1 MDDKLIPTLVLP
13 GDEEEAQ
20 QAAAEAEAPV
30 QEAAQPVQAAAAAV
44 QTAPVEEAQQAPA
57 QEEKKD
63 EPLTPVDAQDD
74 SLNFD
79 NLSPEEQ
86 AAVLAFVERIDIHN
100 SETVLKY
107 GRADE
112 DFPVLRQDS
121 GGREDQGHRRDFRYA
136 DQAGRRAERL

>member
-30 QEAAQPVQAAAAAV
+30 QEAAQPVQAAV

-63 EPLTPVDAQDD
+63 EPLTPC
-74 SLNFD
+74 
-79 NLSPEEQ
+79 
-86 AAVLAFVERIDIHN
+86 
-100 SETVLKY
+100 
-107 GRADE
+107 GRAGR
-112 DFPVLRQDS
+112 FP
-121 GGREDQGHRRDFRYA
+121 EF
-136 DQAGRRAERL
+136 

>member
-63 EPLTPVDAQDD
+63 EHC
-74 SLNFD
+74 S
-79 NLSPEEQ
+79 
-86 AAVLAFVERIDIHN
+86 RISGCGKKV
-100 SETVLKY
+100 SECSRK
-107 GRADE
+107 
-112 DFPVLRQDS
+112 
-121 GGREDQGHRRDFRYA
+121 RR
-136 DQAGRRAERL
+136 GSC